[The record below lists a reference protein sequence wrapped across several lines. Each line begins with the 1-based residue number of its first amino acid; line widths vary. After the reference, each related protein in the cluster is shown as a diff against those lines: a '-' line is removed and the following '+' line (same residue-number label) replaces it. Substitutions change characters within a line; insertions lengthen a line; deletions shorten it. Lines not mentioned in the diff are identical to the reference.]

1 MNVIETKQLD
11 FRYSRND
18 LIRHLDIQVPQGSV
32 YGYIGKNGAGKTTTI
47 KLLLGLL
54 PCKTGSV
61 FYNGLEFH
69 EHRVDLL
76 GRIGSLVENPC
87 LYNHLTCAEQL
98 KYLDLIYNKGDN
110 RIDETLEM
118 VGLIKEKNKRIK
130 QLSTGMKQRFGIGM
144 AIFHNPEIIILDEP
158 INGLDPY
165 GVHDVRELIL
175 RLHGEGKTVFISSH
189 ILSEMERICTHIG
202 IIDKGRLLFQG
213 ETSELCKKAKGSNLE
228 TVYMNIIDESY
239 EDK

>member
-11 FRYSRND
+11 FSYSRSE
-18 LIRHLDIQVPQGSV
+18 LIRHLDIKVPQGSV

-54 PCKTGSV
+54 PCKIGSV
-61 FYNGLEFH
+61 FYNGLEFQ
-69 EHRVDLL
+69 EHRIELL

-98 KYLDLIYNKGDN
+98 NYLDFIYKKGN
-110 RIDETLEM
+110 QRIDEILEM
-118 VGLIKEKNKRIK
+118 VGLTKEKNKKIK
-130 QLSTGMKQRFGIGM
+130 QLSTGMKQRLGIGM

-175 RLHGEGKTVFISSH
+175 QLHREGKTIFVSSH
-189 ILSEMERICTHIG
+189 ILSEMEKICTHIG
-202 IIDKGRLLFQG
+202 IVDSGCLLFQG
-213 ETSELCKKAKGSNLE
+213 EMSELCKKAQGSDLE

-239 EDK
+239 ENN